1 MLIGKLCIVE
11 VIQQNAVYKMYVAS
25 YKHGLFVAC
34 HISKFHLIFMLVC
47 YKMVHDHCDCDVIC
61 DCLSVCIYMVEVAA
75 LHRFEVNIFPSYI
88 IHVFIC
94 PFTPKVSNSRQ
105 RTMMN
110 GLLHSTVNQLH
121 SLPVTTVYNLSVLY
135 LCG

>member
-1 MLIGKLCIVE
+1 MTTVT
-11 VIQQNAVYKMYVAS
+11 VMSFVTVYLYVYTCS
-25 YKHGLFVAC
+25 
-34 HISKFHLIFMLVC
+34 I
-47 YKMVHDHCDCDVIC
+47 
-61 DCLSVCIYMVEVAA
+61 EVAA